1 MSQNKM
7 GMSTQC
13 IHEGEIEDQ
22 YGAPHTPVYNTTT
35 FTFSTTKEL
44 TDIVS
49 GEKSGP
55 LYTRYGMNPNIMVLE
70 KKMAALEGGEAAL
83 VFGSGMAAESSTF
96 LALGRGGILCL
107 GDAYGGTMDLLQVQL
122 RSLNVP
128 VYFLSGDEVNQMEE
142 ILKKGV
148 NMVFFETPTN
158 PVLEV
163 FDIADIASKARQYG
177 ALVCVDNTFATPVNQ
192 NPLKLGA
199 DLVVQS
205 ATKYLGGHSDVTGG
219 VVAGSRELMEKIRPW
234 RKNLGQVPAPEVAA
248 LWSRSLRTLVIRV
261 ERQNETALKIAE
273 TFQDHPAVRRVYYP
287 GLSDRSGYKIA
298 LRQMRGF
305 GGMLTLELHGGF
317 EEAAATADRL
327 KLIRIGPSLGGSE
340 SLCTQPVTTTHV
352 DLSEEERIRRGITPS
367 MIRFSIGLEDSED
380 LIEDIRQALEKGN
393 EK

>member
-1 MSQNKM
+1 MSQNKT
-7 GMSTQC
+7 GMSTRC

-22 YGAPHTPVYNTTT
+22 YGAPHTPIYNTTT

-44 TDIVS
+44 TDVVT

-55 LYTRYGMNPNIMVLE
+55 LYTRYGMNPNLLVLE

-122 RSLNVP
+122 RSLNIP
-128 VYFLSGDEVNQMEE
+128 VYFLSGDELDQMED

-148 NMVFFETPTN
+148 SMVFFETPTN
-158 PVLEV
+158 PVLEI
-163 FDIADIASKARQYG
+163 FDIADIAFKARQHE

-219 VVAGSRELMEKIRPW
+219 VVTGSRELMEKIRPW

-261 ERQNETALKIAE
+261 ERQNETALKVAE

-287 GLSDRSGYKIA
+287 GLSDHPGHKIA
-298 LRQMRGF
+298 ARQMRGF

-317 EEAAATADRL
+317 EEAAAAADRL

-352 DLSEEERIRRGITPS
+352 DLSEEERARRGITPS
-367 MIRFSIGLEDSED
+367 MIRFSIGLEDAQD
-380 LIEDIRQALEKGN
+380 LIEDIRQALGN
-393 EK
+393 AE